1 MPSRSFNKKD
11 KIPNIRIMGLV
22 IIWML
27 FILTMSLGVIGE
39 GLDTFH
45 YLLYGFTMLYITFIF
60 KQL

>member
-1 MPSRSFNKKD
+1 M
-11 KIPNIRIMGLV
+11 
-22 IIWML
+22 IWVL
-27 FILTMSLGVIGE
+27 FIIIMSLGVIGE

>member
-1 MPSRSFNKKD
+1 
-11 KIPNIRIMGLV
+11 MGLV